1 MLVTVLRDKISLEQ
15 TKALCVLD
23 KNITGII
30 RGEKGIEGIKVWY
43 ALTNTKILA
52 FSIFLTRK

>member
-30 RGEKGIEGIKVWY
+30 RGWKRNWGNLSVIYID
-43 ALTNTKILA
+43 
-52 FSIFLTRK
+52 